1 MSATTTIPSTMKSVV
16 VRELGDASSLVLE
29 PTYPTPVLTSGQV
42 LVKNEYAGLN
52 FIDTYFRKGLYAKDL
67 PFVSGQEGGG
77 RVVQVADDV
86 TDLAVGDTVAY
97 MAFGSYAGYTAVPVH
112 KAVKVPANMDLP
124 TAVACM
130 VQGLTA
136 HYLVSS
142 AHADLIKVGEWC
154 LIYSVGSGTCQ
165 WAARM
170 AKLSGYKVIGTTSK
184 TKESVAKQVGCD
196 ELIVL
201 DTAESSSGG
210 GGGGGIYADYESVD
224 IAARVA
230 EITSGEGCKC
240 IIDGVGASTADISLN
255 CLARRGI
262 WISFGNASGPVP
274 PFSLLKLSAKS
285 AFVARPTLA
294 NYIATTAEME
304 GRCNDVFA
312 WIQQGS
318 LKITIDTVF
327 DLEKAADGHRYLE
340 SGKSRGKILYKI

>member
-1 MSATTTIPSTMKSVV
+1 MSATTIPSTMKAVV
-16 VRELGDASSLVLE
+16 VRELGDASALQVESSYPV
-29 PTYPTPVLTSGQV
+29 PTLSAGQI

-77 RVVQVADDV
+77 MVMQVADDV
-86 TDLAVGDTVAY
+86 TDLTVGDMVTY
-97 MAFGSYAGYTAVPVH
+97 MAFGSYAEYTVVPVH
-112 KAVKVPANMDLP
+112 KAVKVPAKMDLK

-142 AHADLIKVGEWC
+142 AHANLVHPGEWC

-170 AKLSGYKVIGTTSK
+170 AKLRGYKVIGTTSK
-184 TKESVAKQVGCD
+184 TKEAVAKGLGCD

-201 DTAESSSGG
+201 DTAASSGG
-210 GGGGGIYADYESVD
+210 GYADYESID

-240 IIDGVGASTADISLN
+240 IIDGVGASTANISLN
-255 CLARRGI
+255 CLARRGV

-274 PFSLLKLSAKS
+274 PFSLLKLTAKS
-285 AFVARPTLA
+285 AFVTRPTLA
-294 NYIATTAEME
+294 NYIVTPEEMKE
-304 GRCNDVFA
+304 RCDDVFT
-312 WIQQGS
+312 WVQQGS
-318 LKITIDTVF
+318 LKMTIDAIY
-327 DLEKAADGHRYLE
+327 DLEKVADGHRYLE
-340 SGKSRGKILYKI
+340 SGKSKGKILYKV